1 MTTLPDSSAQQKEPD
16 PAASAVHL
24 CLLLGRILFS
34 FGATTQRVQ
43 DSIVCLARYLGCE
56 VEILVSHD
64 ALLITVNQ
72 GPTFRTRIDAAH
84 GIAGLNLLGLVQV
97 SGFLRGLSHSQPSP
111 ADVEEELCLIRDTP
125 LLHGV
130 VAQTLAAGCAGAGF
144 CIVNGGDPASWA
156 GSFIAA
162 AFIFAIRRPLAAW
175 KFNFHLTLFTIALA
189 GSLLASLLARLTQT
203 ATPAVALVAP
213 VLFLVP
219 GSFLINGGIDV
230 VRNHVTVGIARVG
243 FTVAALV
250 ALCLGVGLTVRLL
263 PVQVSPPF
271 SMPGNWQIVV
281 VSVASA
287 LAAAALACLS
297 NGGPFL
303 MALCAVGG
311 LIGRLVRALV
321 TLGGLDLITAT
332 LIGVLCSSLVV
343 TFIAE
348 RLRWPAVV
356 ACVMAAL
363 PMVPG
368 YFAVA
373 GLHAL
378 LLFAGANDPDSAQ
391 VSVALQALARAL
403 FISIALVVGVI
414 GPVVILQRAKERV

>member
-1 MTTLPDSSAQQKEPD
+1 
-16 PAASAVHL
+16 
-24 CLLLGRILFS
+24 
-34 FGATTQRVQ
+34 
-43 DSIVCLARYLGCE
+43 
-56 VEILVSHD
+56 
-64 ALLITVNQ
+64 
-72 GPTFRTRIDAAH
+72 
-84 GIAGLNLLGLVQV
+84 
-97 SGFLRGLSHSQPSP
+97 
-111 ADVEEELCLIRDTP
+111 
-125 LLHGV
+125 
-130 VAQTLAAGCAGAGF
+130 
-144 CIVNGGDPASWA
+144 
-156 GSFIAA
+156 
-162 AFIFAIRRPLAAW
+162 
-175 KFNFHLTLFTIALA
+175 
-189 GSLLASLLARLTQT
+189 
-203 ATPAVALVAP
+203 
-213 VLFLVP
+213 
-219 GSFLINGGIDV
+219 
-230 VRNHVTVGIARVG
+230 
-243 FTVAALV
+243 
-250 ALCLGVGLTVRLL
+250 
-263 PVQVSPPF
+263 
-271 SMPGNWQIVV
+271 
-281 VSVASA
+281 
-287 LAAAALACLS
+287 
-297 NGGPFL
+297 